1 MKYRF
6 MDAQQGTHR
15 VEKMAEV
22 LGVSRSGY
30 YAWLGREE
38 SPRDRANGELVERI
52 EEIQRGVKYRY
63 GSPRVT
69 KALCREGT
77 SAGHN
82 RVARLMRDHGL
93 QARTPRRYRSTTKA
107 SEGRPEAANVLG
119 RRFGVCGRN
128 VVWVSDI
135 TYIAT
140 SEGWLYLA
148 VVLDLGSRRVVGW
161 AMSSRLSA
169 DLVLRAFWMA
179 VMLRNPPKGLMF
191 HSDRG
196 SQYTSHAFVKALQS
210 RQMVQ
215 SMSRKG
221 NCWDNA
227 PSEAFFSSLKNEL
240 MGSKA
245 FPTRQAA
252 QAAIFEYLEVFYNR
266 QRLHSALGYR
276 TPVEYE
282 EAVSSGAPTG
292 TQAEDRVV

>member
-6 MDAQQGTHR
+6 MDAQRGTHR

-30 YAWLGREE
+30 YAWLGRDE
-38 SPRDRANGELVERI
+38 SPRHRANRELVEHV
-52 EEIQRGVKYRY
+52 EEIQREVKYRY

-69 KALCREGT
+69 ETLRRQGT

-82 RVARLMRDHGL
+82 RVARLMRERGL
-93 QARTPRRYRSTTKA
+93 QVRTPRRYRSTTKA
-107 SEGRPEAANVLG
+107 SEGRPEAPNVLG
-119 RRFGVCGRN
+119 RSFAVSGTN

-161 AMSSRLSA
+161 AMSSRLST

-179 VMLRNPPKGLMF
+179 VMLRNPPKGLIF

-196 SQYTSHAFVKALQS
+196 SQYTSQAFVKALQS

-227 PSEAFFSSLKNEL
+227 PSEAFFSSLKIEL
-240 MGSKA
+240 MGGQA
-245 FPTRQAA
+245 FPTRQTA

-266 QRLHSALGYR
+266 QRLHSSLGYR

-282 EAVSSGAPTG
+282 TAISVGVPAG
-292 TQAEDRVV
+292 IQAEDHVG

>member
-6 MDAQQGTHR
+6 MDAQRGTHC

-30 YAWLGREE
+30 YAWLGRDE
-38 SPRDRANGELVERI
+38 SPRHRANRELVEHI
-52 EEIQRGVKYRY
+52 EEIQREVKYRY

-82 RVARLMRDHGL
+82 RVARLMREHGL

-107 SEGRPEAANVLG
+107 SEGRPEAPNVLG
-119 RRFGVCGRN
+119 RSFAVSGRN

-161 AMSSRLSA
+161 AMSLRLST

-179 VMLRNPPKGLMF
+179 VMLRNPPKGLIF

-196 SQYTSHAFVKALQS
+196 SQYTSHAFVKALKS

-227 PSEAFFSSLKNEL
+227 PSEAFFGSLKIEL
-240 MGSKA
+240 MGGKA
-245 FPTRQAA
+245 FLTPQAA
-252 QAAIFEYLEVFYNR
+252 QAAIFEYVEVFYNR
-266 QRLHSALGYR
+266 QRLHSSLGYR

-282 EAVSSGAPTG
+282 EAVSGGVPTG
-292 TQAEDRVV
+292 ATTDERVV

>member
-6 MDAQQGTHR
+6 MDAQRGTHR
-15 VEKMAEV
+15 VEKMAEA

-30 YAWLGREE
+30 YTWLGRDE
-38 SPRDRANGELVERI
+38 SPRHRANRELVEHI
-52 EEIQRGVKYRY
+52 EEIQREVKYRY

-69 KALCREGT
+69 EELRREGT

-82 RVARLMRDHGL
+82 RVARLMREHGL

-107 SEGRPEAANVLG
+107 SESRPEAPNVLG
-119 RRFGVCGRN
+119 RSFAVSGTN

-148 VVLDLGSRRVVGW
+148 VVLRD
-161 AMSSRLSA
+161 
-169 DLVLRAFWMA
+169 
-179 VMLRNPPKGLMF
+179 PPRGLIF

-227 PSEAFFSSLKNEL
+227 PSEAFFSTLKIEL
-240 MGSKA
+240 MGGKA

-252 QAAIFEYLEVFYNR
+252 QTAIFEYMEVFYNR
-266 QRLHSALGYR
+266 QRLHSSLGYR

-282 EAVSSGAPTG
+282 EAVSSGVPTG
-292 TQAEDRVV
+292 IEAEDRVV